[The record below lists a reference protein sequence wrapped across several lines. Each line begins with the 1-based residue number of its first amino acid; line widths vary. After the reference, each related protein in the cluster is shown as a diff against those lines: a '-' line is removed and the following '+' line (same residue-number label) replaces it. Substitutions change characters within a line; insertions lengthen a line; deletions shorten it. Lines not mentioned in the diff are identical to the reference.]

1 LIQRSNRSLRV
12 AGYGFDPDAGHE
24 SHGVVDQ
31 MAVRKDHRKS
41 LAGAKRGDA
50 LQIILIQVKSTPVD
64 YSHKLSWEFARNKFE
79 AESFAYT
86 GEDLNAIR
94 ASPWR
99 GFENRSKQP
108 KIAEVQAS
116 DKNEA
121 FRVLPSR
128 PSAHFH
134 KFT

>member
-1 LIQRSNRSLRV
+1 MSMEKIL
-12 AGYGFDPDAGHE
+12 
-24 SHGVVDQ
+24 VVDDEPQ
-31 MAVRKDHRKS
+31 MRRVMRTTLTAQGYEAV
-41 LAGAKRGDA
+41 DA
-50 LQIILIQVKSTPVD
+50 RSGEEALL
-64 YSHKLSWEFARNKFE
+64 KFE
-79 AESFAYT
+79 AERFAYT
-86 GEDLNAIR
+86 GEDLNPIR

-99 GFENRSKQP
+99 GFENRSKQS

-116 DKNEA
+116 DKDEA

>member
-1 LIQRSNRSLRV
+1 
-12 AGYGFDPDAGHE
+12 
-24 SHGVVDQ
+24 VVDEI
-31 MAVRKDHRKS
+31 AVRKDRSEPS
-41 LAGAKRGDA
+41 LGTKRGDA
-50 LQIILIQVKSTPVD
+50 LRIILMQVKGGSAAAHAILSDQASCFTRPQSTPVD
-64 YSHKLSWEFARNKFE
+64 YSHKLAREFARNKFE
-79 AESFAYT
+79 VERFAYT
-86 GEDLNAIR
+86 GEDLYTIR

-108 KIAEVQAS
+108 KIAEVQAG

-121 FRVLPSR
+121 FRVLSSR